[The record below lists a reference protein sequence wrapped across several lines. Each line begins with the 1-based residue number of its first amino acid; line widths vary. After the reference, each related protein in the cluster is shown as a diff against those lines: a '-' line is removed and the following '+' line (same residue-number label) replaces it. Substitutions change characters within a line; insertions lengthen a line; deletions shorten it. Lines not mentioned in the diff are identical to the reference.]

1 MARPPVSTKAEK
13 PPKTE
18 VPVATGTSALM
29 RGLAMA
35 KKMLPDVV
43 KTSFVE
49 LDPDAMTESLPHLPT
64 GSVIVD
70 YLIGGEPN
78 KRGVSPCPGLPRGRV
93 AQVWGHESAGK
104 TTLALTAAA
113 TVCARGGTVLYIDWE
128 NDIVPDYAEAL
139 GVPILN
145 PEQFQLH
152 QPETLEDG
160 IKLAMVFAQA
170 GVDLIVF
177 DSIGSAIPARI
188 ANREV
193 EEAGEQSRVGEEQQV
208 WSRELPNLKR
218 VINQKGTCIFGISQV
233 RSKIGM
239 TGYGPTTQPQGG
251 NAWKFYSAVRLEL
264 TRVKSETQKVVNALT
279 NKSDDRV
286 IGGIIECKVIKCKL
300 SKSQGRKEQFYI
312 RWGEG
317 IDDRRSIL
325 EIAVANGLIKRSGN
339 WLSWTAP
346 DGREM
351 RHNGMESFRKDLL
364 KSPDNFKV
372 LVQAVLPLL
381 SGGGKTEE
389 VEVEEDDDMDG
400 IDPSLV
406 E

>member
-1 MARPPVSTKAEK
+1 VLFRS
-13 PPKTE
+13 
-18 VPVATGTSALM
+18 
-29 RGLAMA
+29 
-35 KKMLPDVV
+35 
-43 KTSFVE
+43 
-49 LDPDAMTESLPHLPT
+49 
-64 GSVIVD
+64 
-70 YLIGGEPN
+70 
-78 KRGVSPCPGLPRGRV
+78 
-93 AQVWGHESAGK
+93 SAGK

-113 TVCARGGTVLYIDWE
+113 TVCSRGGTVLYIDWE

-139 GVPILN
+139 GVPILD
-145 PEQFQLH
+145 PERFQLH

-188 ANREV
+188 ANRDES
-193 EEAGEQSRVGEEQQV
+193 EAGEQSRVGEEQQV

-218 VINQKGTCIFGISQV
+218 VINQKGTCVFGISQV

-264 TRVKSETQKVVNALT
+264 TRTKSETAKVTNVVT
-279 NKSDDRV
+279 NKSDERV
-286 IGGIIECKVIKCKL
+286 VGGVIQCKVIKCKL
-300 SKSQGRKEQFYI
+300 SKSQGRKENFYI

-325 EIAVANGLIKRSGN
+325 EIAAANGLIKRSGN

-346 DGREM
+346 DGSELK
-351 RHNGMESFRKDLL
+351 HNGMEAFRKDLL
-364 KSPDNFKV
+364 KNPANFNM

-381 SGGGKTEE
+381 SGGGPDDV
-389 VEVEEDDDMDG
+389 VEYEDDDDDMDG
-400 IDPSLV
+400 IDSSLV

>member
-1 MARPPVSTKAEK
+1 
-13 PPKTE
+13 
-18 VPVATGTSALM
+18 
-29 RGLAMA
+29 MA

-64 GSVIVD
+64 GSIIVD
-70 YLIGGEPN
+70 FLIGGEPN
-78 KRGVSPCPGLPRGRV
+78 KRGISPCPGLPRGRV

-113 TVCARGGTVLYIDWE
+113 TVCSRGGTVLYIDWE
-128 NDIVPDYAEAL
+128 NDIVPDYAESL
-139 GVPILN
+139 GVPILD
-145 PEQFQLH
+145 PERFQLH

-188 ANREV
+188 ANRDES
-193 EEAGEQSRVGEEQQV
+193 EAGEQSRVGEEQQV

-218 VINQKGTCIFGISQV
+218 VINQKGTCVFGISQV

-264 TRVKSETQKVVNALT
+264 TRTKSETAKVTNVVT
-279 NKSDDRV
+279 NKSDERV
-286 IGGIIECKVIKCKL
+286 VGGVIQCKVIKCKL
-300 SKSQGRKEQFYI
+300 SKSQGRKENFYI

-325 EIAVANGLIKRSGN
+325 EIAAANGLIKRSGN

-346 DGREM
+346 DGSELK
-351 RHNGMESFRKDLL
+351 HNGMEAFRKDLL
-364 KSPDNFKV
+364 KNPANFNM

-381 SGGGKTEE
+381 SGGGPDDV
-389 VEVEEDDDMDG
+389 VEYEDGDDDMDG
-400 IDPSLV
+400 IDPSLI

>member
-1 MARPPVSTKAEK
+1 MPPTRKTKPDAA
-13 PPKTE
+13 P
-18 VPVATGTSALM
+18 ATGTSALM

-64 GSVIVD
+64 GSIIVD
-70 YLIGGEPN
+70 FLIGGEPN
-78 KRGVSPCPGLPRGRV
+78 KRGISPCPGLPRGRV

-113 TVCARGGTVLYIDWE
+113 TVCSRGGTVLYIDWE

-139 GVPILN
+139 GVPILD
-145 PEQFQLH
+145 PERFQLH

-188 ANREV
+188 ANRDES
-193 EEAGEQSRVGEEQQV
+193 EAGEQSRVGEEQQV

-218 VINQKGTCIFGISQV
+218 VINQKGTCVFGISQV

-264 TRVKSETQKVVNALT
+264 TRTKSETAKVTNVVT
-279 NKSDDRV
+279 NKSDERV
-286 IGGIIECKVIKCKL
+286 VGGVIQCKVIKCKL
-300 SKSQGRKEQFYI
+300 SKSQGRKENFYI

-325 EIAVANGLIKRSGN
+325 EIAAANGLIKRSGN

-346 DGREM
+346 DGSELK
-351 RHNGMESFRKDLL
+351 HNGMEAFRKDLL
-364 KSPDNFKV
+364 KNPANFNM

-381 SGGGKTEE
+381 SGGGPDDV
-389 VEVEEDDDMDG
+389 VEYEDDDDDMDG
-400 IDPSLV
+400 IDSSLV